1 MSDIHDIPST
11 LLEGAF
17 SDEDL
22 VDDAMSSFSP
32 KTIMS
37 RETMKDDQEKK
48 QEGHV
53 PTPAMTP
60 HAAKTDADGDV
71 AATRS
76 WRKPAEKPKRP
87 LSAYNLFFQLERQR
101 LISDSTDTSP
111 YTAEDVENIS
121 LAHKMKKEKRRHR
134 KTHGKISFADLAR
147 TIAQKWK
154 TLQAADKVVF
164 EERAEIEKA
173 RYKEDLEEWNIKQQQ
188 SFNQRKANMLRK
200 VSLEPSPGMSGHLDN
215 SRMGMHGGYPSSL
228 SHQQGS
234 YDFGMYGGG
243 HDAALH
249 EEASLQQSLMQRQS
263 LARYQALMEQ
273 QLDQASLDQMV
284 LGYPGGSHGGRGS
297 SLSSHHS
304 YLNGGGSQ
312 TMPPTG
318 YRGSSYYGD
327 DDYDYK
333 YGSANLGMGRGPVSQ
348 GHGRRQVMSDSRH
361 GDTGMHDVS
370 SRSHHSQMA
379 DPYFSSMDQSS
390 SNVHADMEN
399 GAQAYHRQTS
409 GPQSNSASQS
419 VEDAL
424 TLDPHQGMSSP
435 VLENEDGPR
444 MDPFGSMHVI

>member
-22 VDDAMSSFSP
+22 VDDAMSSFVPKPIISRDLIKEETDKEREVPATTTTLSP
-32 KTIMS
+32 HVTKT
-37 RETMKDDQEKK
+37 EVE
-48 QEGHV
+48 
-53 PTPAMTP
+53 
-60 HAAKTDADGDV
+60 ADK
-71 AATRS
+71 RP
-76 WRKPAEKPKRP
+76 WRKPDEKPKRP

-101 LISDSTDTSP
+101 LISDSIDTSP
-111 YTAEDVENIS
+111 YTAEDVANIS
-121 LAHKMKKEKRRHR
+121 IAHKMKKEKRRHR

-154 TLQAADKVVF
+154 ALQAADKVVF

-200 VSLEPSPGMSGHLDN
+200 VSLEPNPGMAGHLDSS
-215 SRMGMHGGYPSSL
+215 SRMGMHGGYPGSL
-228 SHQQGS
+228 SHQRGS
-234 YDFGMYGGG
+234 YDLGMYGG
-243 HDAALH
+243 HDASLH

-284 LGYPGGSHGGRGS
+284 LGYPGGSHPGARGS
-297 SLSSHHS
+297 GLSSHHP
-304 YLNGGGSQ
+304 YLSGAGSQ
-312 TMPPTG
+312 TMSPGG
-318 YRGSSYYGD
+318 YRGSSYYGE

-333 YGSANLGMGRGPVSQ
+333 YGTPTSGMGRSSASQ
-348 GHGRRQVMSDSRH
+348 AHARGQMMNNRH
-361 GDTGMHDVS
+361 GDAGLRDMS
-370 SRSHHSQMA
+370 SRSHPSHMS

-390 SNVHADMEN
+390 SSAHGEIAN
-399 GAQAYHRQTS
+399 GASAYHQQTA
-409 GPQSNSASQS
+409 GPQSNAAP
-419 VEDAL
+419 VDNAL

-435 VLENEDGPR
+435 VLETEDGTR